1 MELESSA
8 GQLLLLYAVEL
19 QLSAVCRGAE
29 VVCLFFVPCLRSD
42 SFFYAFVLVVL
53 LVFLLFCFTAL
64 LYFQAM
70 DASAVVMAVGM
81 TPVPAPAVVTVPGRD
96 FLAPLALALWCF
108 HGFR

>member
-1 MELESSA
+1 MVLKASA
-8 GQLLLLYAVEL
+8 CSLFLVCKVIRFFMPFF
-19 QLSAVCRGAE
+19 LSFS
-29 VVCLFFVPCLRSD
+29 LP
-42 SFFYAFVLVVL
+42 
-53 LVFLLFCFTAL
+53 FLLFCFTAL

-81 TPVPAPAVVTVPGRD
+81 TPVPALAVVTVLGRD